1 MTHLNQT
8 WNLDTIFPGGSA
20 SKALITFLETLE
32 KDIQSLYKKLQNS
45 TIPQS
50 PDHANDWLKN
60 LHAYEDSAQRLV
72 EASAFTSCLRAQNM
86 QDRQADIISNS
97 IQNLYAQFKSCETL
111 LDTQIAI
118 IPEATWDALL
128 KTEKLTTVQ
137 FPLNEKRRK
146 ARELLP
152 VQQEQLIN
160 TLSVDGYHAWSDLY
174 DVIVSQMTVSF
185 DHPEK
190 GKQELSVGQLSNY
203 LTNNNRSIR
212 QQAFA
217 VWETIWQEKAD
228 LASNA
233 LNHLSGFRLNVYKQR
248 GWDNVLK
255 EPLDYNRMTKKTLD
269 TMWQTIVDYK
279 PYVVQYLRRKAEL
292 LGLKK
297 LDWHD
302 VEAPLATEDKAV
314 TYEEAADFIVSNFSR
329 FNPAMGTFAKKALEN
344 RWVEAE
350 DRSGKRP
357 GGFCTSFPMTKEAR
371 IFMTYSGSPSNV
383 STLAH
388 ELGHAYHQHVMN
400 AIPYLNQNYAM
411 NVAETASTFAELIV
425 SDAAIKS
432 AENKEEQIA
441 LLEDKLQRTVAF
453 FMNIHARFLFETR
466 FYEERKKGLV
476 SVERLNSLMLE
487 AQKEAFCEE
496 LESYHPA
503 FWESKLH
510 FYITDVP
517 FYNFPYTFGYM
528 FSTGIYA
535 QALKEDSSF
544 AEKYDAL
551 LRDTGAMTV
560 EDLALKHL
568 GSNLEQDDFWKNACE
583 QIIQDIHT
591 FLELTKNNVESKKIV
606 PHISL

>member
-8 WNLDTIFPGGSA
+8 WNLDAIFSGGSA
-20 SKALITFLETLE
+20 SKALTTFLETLE
-32 KDIQSLYKKLQNS
+32 KDTQTLYEQLQNS
-45 TIPQS
+45 TVPQS
-50 PDHANDWLKN
+50 FDHANDWLEN
-60 LHAYEDSAQRLV
+60 LYAYEDLAQRLV
-72 EASAFTSCLRAQNM
+72 EASAFTSCLRAQDM
-86 QDRQADIISNS
+86 QDKQADILSNA
-97 IQNLYAQFKSCETL
+97 IQNLYAQFKSCETF
-111 LDTQIAI
+111 LDTQIAT
-118 IPEATWDALL
+118 IPKATWDALL
-128 KTEKLTTVQ
+128 KTDKLINVQ

-146 ARELLP
+146 AQELLP
-152 VQQEQLIN
+152 MQQEQLIN
-160 TLSVDGYHAWSDLY
+160 ALSVDGYHAWSDLY
-174 DVIVSQMTVSF
+174 DTIVGQMTVAF

-190 GKQELSVGQLSNY
+190 GEQQLSVGQLANY
-203 LTNNNRSIR
+203 LTNSNRSVR
-212 QQAFA
+212 QQAFTA
-217 VWETIWQEKAD
+217 WENIWKEEAD
-228 LASNA
+228 LAFNA

-248 GWDNVLK
+248 GWNSVLK
-255 EPLDYNRMTKKTLD
+255 EPLDYNRMTQKTLD
-269 TMWQTIVDYK
+269 TMWQTIIDYK
-279 PYVVQYLRRKAEL
+279 PHVVKYLRRKAEL

-297 LDWHD
+297 LSWHD
-302 VEAPLATEDKAV
+302 VEAPITTEDQMV
-314 TYEEAADFIVSNFSR
+314 TYEEAADFIVSNFSQ
-329 FNPAMGTFAKKALEN
+329 FNPAMGTFAQHALEN

-350 DRSGKRP
+350 DRFGKRP
-357 GGFCTSFPMTKEAR
+357 GGFCTSFPLTKESR
-371 IFMTYSGSPSNV
+371 IFMTYSGSSSNV

-400 AIPYLNQNYAM
+400 DIPYLNQNYAM

-432 AENKEEQIA
+432 AKNKAEQIA

-453 FMNIHARFLFETR
+453 FMNIHARFLFETQ

-496 LESYHPA
+496 LDSYHPA

-535 QALKEDSSF
+535 RALEEGSSF

-560 EDLALKHL
+560 EELALKHL

-583 QIIQDIHT
+583 QIVQDIEL
-591 FLELTKNNVESKKIV
+591 FLDLTNK
-606 PHISL
+606 

>member
-8 WNLDTIFPGGSA
+8 WNLDAIFPGGSA
-20 SKALITFLETLE
+20 SEAFSAFFETLE
-32 KDIQSLYKKLQNS
+32 NETQAFYDTLQSS
-45 TIPQS
+45 TAPKS
-50 PDHANDWLKN
+50 LDHADNWLEN
-60 LHAYEDSAQRLV
+60 LYTYENLAQRLV

-86 QDRQADIISNS
+86 QDKHADILSNS
-97 IQNLYAQFKSCETL
+97 VQSLFARFKSCETL
-111 LDTQIAI
+111 LDTQIAA
-118 IPEATWDALL
+118 IPEATWEALL
-128 KTEKLTTVQ
+128 KTDTLKDIQ
-137 FPLNEKRRK
+137 FSLNEKRRK
-146 ARELLP
+146 A
-152 VQQEQLIN
+152 QEQLPVEQEQLVN
-160 TLSVDGYHAWSDLY
+160 ALSVDGYHAWGDLY
-174 DVIVSQMTVSF
+174 DVIVGEMTIPF
-185 DHPEK
+185 NHPEK
-190 GKQELSVGQLSNY
+190 GEQELSVGQLANA
-203 LTNNNRSIR
+203 LTSSDRSIR
-212 QQAFA
+212 QQAFN
-217 VWETIWQEKAD
+217 VWENVWKDQAA
-228 LASNA
+228 LASSA
-233 LNHLSGFRLNVYKQR
+233 LNHLAGFRLSVYKQR
-248 GWDNVLK
+248 GWDDVLK
-255 EPLDYNRMTKKTLD
+255 EPLDYNRMTRKTLE
-269 TMWQTIVDYK
+269 TMWQTIESYK
-279 PYVVQYLRRKAEL
+279 PHVVKYLRRKAEL
-292 LGLKK
+292 LGLEK

-302 VEAPLATEDKAV
+302 VEAPIAKEEKAV
-314 TYEEAADFIVSNFSR
+314 AYEEAAEFIIKNFSQ

-357 GGFCTSFPMTKEAR
+357 GGFCTSFPLTKESR

-400 AIPYLNQNYAM
+400 DIPYLNQDYAM

-432 AENKEEQIA
+432 SENKEGQLS
-441 LLEDKLQRTVAF
+441 LLEDKLQRAVAF

-476 SVERLNSLMLE
+476 SVDRLNNLMLE
-487 AQKEAFCEE
+487 AQKEAFCDE
-496 LESYHPA
+496 LSSYHPA

-535 QALKEDSSF
+535 RALEEGPAF

-560 EDLALKHL
+560 EELALKHL
-568 GSNLEQDDFWKNACE
+568 GSNLEQDTFWKDACE
-583 QIIQDIHT
+583 QIVQDIDL
-591 FLELTKNNVESKKIV
+591 FLKLTEK
-606 PHISL
+606 